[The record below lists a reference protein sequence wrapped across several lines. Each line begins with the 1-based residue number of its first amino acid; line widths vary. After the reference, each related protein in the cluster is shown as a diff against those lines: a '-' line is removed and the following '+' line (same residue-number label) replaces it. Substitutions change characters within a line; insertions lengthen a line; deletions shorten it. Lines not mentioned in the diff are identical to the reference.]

1 MFLRKAVTLIRNVIV
16 GGSDKSYQTCKF
28 ECDSASDLP
37 AQDQTTYMI
46 DIGSEAH
53 DIDQN
58 AKYCMKSDGTWV
70 LQEAGTAAYTKAET
84 DALLADKADK
94 STTYT
99 KTQTDNL
106 LAAKQDTLTAQQ
118 LAAVNSGITANCLQY
133 IVNDGQ
139 KNLLMYRRADNT
151 LNGVTF
157 TNNPDGSISLSGTAS
172 AGFARQGTCL
182 LSDIPA
188 SFIGK
193 TVRLTGGYNS
203 SIRLRIYEDASS
215 STAIYTDDG
224 SGVNFTVTSDMI
236 SNPYQ
241 IRISISNGA
250 NCNGVTIYP
259 MIRDASLPGDNYKPY
274 APSNREL
281 YEMILALQ

>member
-1 MFLRKAVTLIRNVIV
+1 MFIRKAVKLIRNVIV
-16 GGSDKSYQTCKF
+16 GGADKSYQTCYF

-37 AQDQTTYMI
+37 AQNQSDYVI

-58 AKYCMKSDGTWV
+58 AKYMMKSNGTWT

-118 LAAVNSGITANCLQY
+118 LSAVNSGITANCLQY
-133 IVNDGQ
+133 IVDDGQ
-139 KNLLMYRRADNT
+139 KNLLLYRRSDNT

-157 TNNPDGSISLSGTAS
+157 TNNPDGSISLSGTSSAS
-172 AGFARQGTCL
+172 FARQGTCL
-182 LSDIPA
+182 LSDIPT
-188 SFIGK
+188 SYIGK
-193 TVRLTGGYNS
+193 TVRLTGGYNTN
-203 SIRLRIYEDASS
+203 IRLRVFENPSAT
-215 STAIYTDDG
+215 TALYTDEG
-224 SGVNFTVTSDMI
+224 SGVNFTVTADMI

-241 IRISISNGA
+241 IRISISN
-250 NCNGVTIYP
+250 NTVCDGVTLYP

-274 APSNREL
+274 APSNHEL